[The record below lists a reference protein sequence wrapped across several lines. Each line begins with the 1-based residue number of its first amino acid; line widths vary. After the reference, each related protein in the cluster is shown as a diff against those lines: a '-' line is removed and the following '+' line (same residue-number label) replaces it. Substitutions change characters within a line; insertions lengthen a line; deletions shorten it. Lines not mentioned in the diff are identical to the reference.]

1 MQFARINDVTLHHQ
15 LIGAPEGRPVLV
27 FINSLGTDFRIWRD
41 VIVQFAGDAAIVAYD
56 KRGHG
61 LSDTGTTPYA
71 MEDHVA
77 DLAGLLDHLNVRNA
91 VICGVSVGA
100 MIAQGL
106 ALSRPDLVRALV
118 LCGAVSKAGEAAVWN
133 GRIDTVNE
141 QGIAGL
147 ADATMERWFTAAFRS
162 PDNAAFSGYL
172 NMLLR
177 SPVEGYTATCAALRD
192 ADLTESTRALK
203 VPTLCIVGDQ
213 DGSTPPDLVRSTADL
228 IDGARFEIVEGA
240 GHLPCIEQPEKTAR
254 LIGDF
259 LSRSVAA

>member
-1 MQFARINDVTLHHQ
+1 M
-15 LIGAPEGRPVLV
+15 
-27 FINSLGTDFRIWRD
+27 
-41 VIVQFAGDAAIVAYD
+41 QFAGDAAIVAYD

-177 SPVEGYTATCAALRD
+177 SPVDGYTATCAALRD
-192 ADLTESTRALK
+192 ADYTDRVGTIS
-203 VPTLCIVGDQ
+203 VPTLCMVGEY
-213 DGSTPPDLVRSTADL
+213 DGSTPPLAVKRLADL
-228 IDGARFEIVEGA
+228 IPGARFETIPDA
-240 GHLPCIEQPEKTAR
+240 GHLPMIEQPQAVVA
-254 LIGDF
+254 LI
-259 LSRSVAA
+259 RSVLAGL

>member
-177 SPVEGYTATCAALRD
+177 SPVDGYTATCAALRD
-192 ADLTESTRALK
+192 ADYTDRVGTIS
-203 VPTLCIVGDQ
+203 VPTLCMVGEY
-213 DGSTPPDLVRSTADL
+213 DGSTPPLAVKRLADL
-228 IDGARFEIVEGA
+228 IPGARFETIPDA
-240 GHLPCIEQPEKTAR
+240 GHLPMIEQPQAVVA
-254 LIGDF
+254 LI
-259 LSRSVAA
+259 RSVLAGL

>member
-162 PDNAAFSGYL
+162 PDNAAYSGYL

-192 ADLTESTRALK
+192 ADYTDRVGSIA
-203 VPTLCIVGDQ
+203 VPVLCMVGEE
-213 DGSTPPDLVRSTADL
+213 DGSTPPSAVKRLADL
-228 IDGARFEIVEGA
+228 IPGARFELIADA
-240 GHLPCIEQPEKTAR
+240 GHLPMIEQPQSVVA
-254 LIGDF
+254 LIRSL
-259 LSRSVAA
+259 LSGL

>member
-192 ADLTESTRALK
+192 ADYTDRVGTIS
-203 VPTLCIVGDQ
+203 VPTLCMVGEY
-213 DGSTPPDLVRSTADL
+213 DGSTPPLAVKRLADL
-228 IDGARFEIVEGA
+228 IPGARFETIPDA
-240 GHLPCIEQPEKTAR
+240 GHLPMIEQPQAVVA
-254 LIGDF
+254 LI
-259 LSRSVAA
+259 RSVLAGL

>member
-1 MQFARINDVTLHHQ
+1 MQFAKINDVTIHHQ
-15 LIGAPEGRPVLV
+15 LIGAPQGKPVLV

-41 VIVQFAGDAAIVAYD
+41 VIVHMAGEAAIVAYD

-61 LSDTGTTPYA
+61 LSDTGATPYA

-77 DLAGLLDHLNVRNA
+77 DLAGLLDHLNVKNA

-118 LCGAVSKAGEAAVWN
+118 LCGAVSKAGDAATWN

-141 QGIAGL
+141 KGIAGL
-147 ADATMERWFTAAFRS
+147 VDATMERWFTAAYRS
-162 PDNAAFSGYL
+162 PDNAAYTGYR

-177 SPVEGYTATCAALRD
+177 SPVAGYTATCAALRD
-192 ADLTESTRALK
+192 ADYTEQVGAIA
-203 VPTLCIVGDQ
+203 VPTLCTVGEE
-213 DGSTPPDLVRSTADL
+213 DGSTPPSAVKQLSERIPGAGFEMIAD
-228 IDGARFEIVEGA
+228 A
-240 GHLPCIEQPEKTAR
+240 GHLPMIEQPASVVALIR
-254 LIGDF
+254 LVLAG
-259 LSRSVAA
+259 L

>member
-118 LCGAVSKAGEAAVWN
+118 LCGAVSKAGDAATWN

-162 PDNAAFSGYL
+162 PDNAAYSGYL

-192 ADLTESTRALK
+192 ADYTDRVGTIS
-203 VPTLCIVGDQ
+203 VPTLCMVGEH
-213 DGSTPPDLVRSTADL
+213 DGSTPPSAVKRLADL
-228 IDGARFEIVEGA
+228 IPGARFELIADA
-240 GHLPCIEQPEKTAR
+240 GHLPMIEQPQAVVA
-254 LIGDF
+254 LI
-259 LSRSVAA
+259 RSVLAGL

>member
-192 ADLTESTRALK
+192 ADYTDRVGTIS
-203 VPTLCIVGDQ
+203 VPTLCMVGEY
-213 DGSTPPDLVRSTADL
+213 DGSTPPSAVKRLADL
-228 IDGARFEIVEGA
+228 IPGARFETIPDA
-240 GHLPCIEQPEKTAR
+240 GHLPMIEQPQAVVA
-254 LIGDF
+254 LI
-259 LSRSVAA
+259 RSVLAGL